1 MLITEDSCAGLS
13 SSAIHLRTSA
23 ALQTS
28 RPLQQATA
36 TGAGQGVNPSPAQTV
51 KGTVGVRFVLDHAK
65 LVSSPYATLAFKR
78 AVAAAAA
85 AGVRVP
91 VEWVTILD
99 MHKGLVVVM
108 VVQVEVPRG
117 TPGLNNSNPDALRA
131 ALLRNPDATYAAVK
145 KEFNITTAVTAE
157 VWQPVPQRP
166 GVTAVPASTPA
177 SASASASTP
186 ARHTHRLP
194 FWVATGGGAA
204 FLLVLLASFVYGC
217 CCCRQASKHHYILG
231 VVGTP
236 TESCMYTG
244 TANEIA
250 DTEFLARQA
259 GYEAVPGSPR
269 GTCTLQAPGLRGA
282 ASLA

>member
-1 MLITEDSCAGLS
+1 
-13 SSAIHLRTSA
+13 
-23 ALQTS
+23 
-28 RPLQQATA
+28 
-36 TGAGQGVNPSPAQTV
+36 
-51 KGTVGVRFVLDHAK
+51 VGVQFVLDQEK

-91 VEWVTILD
+91 VAWVTILD
-99 MHKGLVVVM
+99 MHKGPVVVM

-117 TPGLNNSNPDALRA
+117 TPELNNSNPDALRA
-131 ALLRNPDATYAAVK
+131 ALMRNPDATYAAVK

-157 VWQPVPQRP
+157 VWRLAPQRP
-166 GVTAVPASTPA
+166 GETAAPASTP
-177 SASASASTP
+177 ASASASTP
-186 ARHTHRLP
+186 ARHTQRLP

-217 CCCRQASKHHYILG
+217 CCCRQASKHQYILG
-231 VVGTP
+231 VAGTP
-236 TESCMYTG
+236 TESCKYTG
-244 TANEIA
+244 TANKIA

-259 GYEAVPGSPR
+259 GYEAVPGSPI
-269 GTCTLQAPGLRGA
+269 GTCTPQVPSLRGA